1 MSHDCAQLWFLKA
14 PTHVC
19 HLDPLTETSQVSR
32 AGGSW
37 RQSQGF
43 LHQNILALGIL
54 LRSRQWGVCVQWML
68 GMRSCP
74 QTVAGPQRWWNVW
87 AVCFLSLKFLQPV
100 FSVSWSHSALTS
112 HSGSPI
118 RRSFQ
123 TISFYILD
131 FHFTPILKT
140 LKASLALLIL
150 DVQHALPFPGTVSSC
165 PELPLTLL
173 CWLSPPLPFNS
184 LSGIIFQDCLSEP
197 PPLLQAHICFHSTTY
212 TIPLLPDC
220 SGVSHLDW
228 EFTGGRRHTCQLQ
241 LDPSPQTT
249 AL

>member
-1 MSHDCAQLWFLKA
+1 MKA
-14 PTHVC
+14 ESGLSSPEYPSTGHIV
-19 HLDPLTETSQVSR
+19 EK
-32 AGGSW
+32 
-37 RQSQGF
+37 
-43 LHQNILALGIL
+43 
-54 LRSRQWGVCVQWML
+54 
-68 GMRSCP
+68 
-74 QTVAGPQRWWNVW
+74 QTVRGMCPVDAGDEI
-87 AVCFLSLKFLQPV
+87 LSPDCCWTSEVVECVSCVLSQLKVSPTCV
-100 FSVSWSHSALTS
+100 FCELESQCSNITFRVPYQEVL
-112 HSGSPI
+112 SGH
-118 RRSFQ
+118 F
-123 TISFYILD
+123 SFYILD

-197 PPLLQAHICFHSTTY
+197 PPLLQAHVCFHSTTY

>member
-1 MSHDCAQLWFLKA
+1 MCPVDAGDEILSPDCCWTSEVVECVSCVLSQLKVS
-14 PTHVC
+14 PTCVFC
-19 HLDPLTETSQVSR
+19 ELESQCSDITFRVPY
-32 AGGSW
+32 
-37 RQSQGF
+37 QE
-43 LHQNILALGIL
+43 
-54 LRSRQWGVCVQWML
+54 V
-68 GMRSCP
+68 
-74 QTVAGPQRWWNVW
+74 
-87 AVCFLSLKFLQPV
+87 LSDHF
-100 FSVSWSHSALTS
+100 
-112 HSGSPI
+112 
-118 RRSFQ
+118 
-123 TISFYILD
+123 SFYILD